1 VLIKHKR
8 RIGRRAFDKK
18 MKEFR
23 KKLNAFSFFGKNT
36 D

>member
-1 VLIKHKR
+1 VLIEHKG

-23 KKLNAFSFFGKNT
+23 KKLNTFSFFGKNT
-36 D
+36 E